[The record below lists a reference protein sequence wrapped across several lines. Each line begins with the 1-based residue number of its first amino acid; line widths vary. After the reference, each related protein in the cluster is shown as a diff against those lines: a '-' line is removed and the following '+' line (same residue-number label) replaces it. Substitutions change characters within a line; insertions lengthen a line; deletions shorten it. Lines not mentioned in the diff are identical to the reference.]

1 MEETSIK
8 NNTNYVAENLP
19 AKTKQTK
26 IVLSNQ
32 SELSLAGISKVIAST
47 ETLIQVVMNGTTLEV
62 TGEKLSTTK
71 IDIENGILEATGNF
85 ISFKFA
91 GHKQK
96 QNFFKRIFG

>member
-8 NNTNYVAENLP
+8 NNLSKLDNTLP
-19 AKTKQTK
+19 TKTKQTK
-26 IVLSNQ
+26 IVLTNESDLVLN
-32 SELSLAGISKVIAST
+32 GISKVIAST
-47 ETLIQVVMNGTTLEV
+47 ESLIQVIMNNKTLEI

-71 IDIENGILEATGNF
+71 IDIENGILEATGTV
-85 ISFKFA
+85 ISLKFA